1 MKAASARWLLCC
13 GRNRFLLRALLCN
26 QLLSSY
32 LGELHHFAPR
42 GKSNAHRVWA
52 WVCRGMLCSAKL
64 IIPPLISILHFPS
77 CTLHSLILLQFGLHF
92 CILEN
97 TLYPWCH
104 FSALHLPTS
113 YLWGGCICII
123 WKYFRAVVSMI
134 WLFPVLIY
142 VYICS
147 RNIAAVFLP
156 AGPETTPKPEQFV
169 VPPESSYPS
178 NEAGAWP
185 PGLGCLSTSIAMLP
199 GFPAP
204 AVPQALC
211 EAFRA
216 KGTMGSAHKFPVGS
230 SSLWCKSR
238 VFRTQNLCCSCVLLC
253 LEVSHIFC
261 STWFIRKSYWQT
273 GAVQRRA
280 TEMIKG
286 VEGLI

>member
-1 MKAASARWLLCC
+1 MGLPWYALFSKAHYTLL
-13 GRNRFLLRALLCN
+13 N
-26 QLLSSY
+26 
-32 LGELHHFAPR
+32 
-42 GKSNAHRVWA
+42 
-52 WVCRGMLCSAKL
+52 
-64 IIPPLISILHFPS
+64 LHFTS
-77 CTLHSLILLQFGLHF
+77 SFLHFTFSYILQFGLHF

-97 TLYPWCH
+97 SLCPRFH

-113 YLWGGCICII
+113 CLWGGCICII
-123 WKYFRAVVSMI
+123 RKYIRAVVSMI

-147 RNIAAVFLP
+147 RNMAAVFLP

-185 PGLGCLSTSIAMLP
+185 LGLGCLSTSIAMLP

-216 KGTMGSAHKFPVGS
+216 IGTMGSAHKFPAGS
-230 SSLWCKSR
+230 SSIMMQILS
-238 VFRTQNLCCSCVLLC
+238 
-253 LEVSHIFC
+253 I
-261 STWFIRKSYWQT
+261 
-273 GAVQRRA
+273 
-280 TEMIKG
+280 
-286 VEGLI
+286 